1 MELAGFGKVL
11 AANSKV
17 EIVNYCGT
25 VEKGDLILDG
35 TCAVCGHAVARVVE
49 TSQTS
54 HEHN

>member
-1 MELAGFGKVL
+1 MELAGFGKIL

-49 TSQTS
+49 TSQAN